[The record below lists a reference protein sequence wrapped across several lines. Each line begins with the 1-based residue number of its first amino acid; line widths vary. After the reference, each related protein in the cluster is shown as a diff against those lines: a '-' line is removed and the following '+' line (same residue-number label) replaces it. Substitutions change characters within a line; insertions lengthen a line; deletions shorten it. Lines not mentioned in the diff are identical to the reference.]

1 MAAFDAAPDKD
12 KAEALARLVVE
23 PSAHSAVVMQQYGKV
38 IGELNLGALTTALC
52 EGMDAVWEGNLKQPE
67 GMLFAQAQA
76 LQAIFTN
83 LAKRAASQEYL
94 SQLET
99 FLRLA
104 LKAQNQCRMTLE
116 TLANVKNPPV
126 VFARQAN
133 INNGG
138 QQQVNNGNQ
147 TPGSGSPAP
156 APARESQ
163 PEPNKLLEASHVERL
178 DFGAQTAA
186 GGTHQDLVPVE
197 TVDRPPNRVRQSHR
211 GAKRMEGRA
220 PSPNAGAAPRAR
232 GPA

>member
-23 PSAHSAVVMQQYGKV
+23 PRAHSAVVMQQYGKV

-138 QQQVNNGNQ
+138 QQQVNNGH
-147 TPGSGSPAP
+147 PAAGAGSPAP
-156 APARESQ
+156 APASKSAT
-163 PEPNKLLEASHVERL
+163 EPNKLLEASHGERL
-178 DFGAQTAA
+178 DFGAETAA
-186 GGTHQDLVPVE
+186 GRTHQDMEPVA
-197 TVDRPPNRVRQSHR
+197 VLNRPSN
-211 GAKRMEGRA
+211 
-220 PSPNAGAAPRAR
+220 
-232 GPA
+232 